1 MRGNFSAFLAASML
15 AIAVHATAAGAPDD
29 RSAAANSQPL
39 PEVTVTGKMDAR
51 TLNHVVQQFVQSHAK
66 PSALIGQVGRWRE
79 AVCPAVSGLRGAYG
93 DLVSHRITSVA
104 LEVGAPTPA
113 AGKKCGVNVEVVFTA
128 SPQQLLDHIAD
139 KYHPLLGYYRLSER
153 KQVITFSGPIEAWY
167 MTGTRS
173 LDYQPPI
180 QGLNKM
186 QTNTD
191 NAVDPTAAAPFVT
204 GLQSDSNQSAG
215 GPGSLG
221 STGVAGSHLAKGLR
235 SEFMHVLI
243 IVDNNAVKKY
253 PLGGISDYVA
263 MLALTRLASA
273 DVCSDLPS
281 IINLLATDCAAAPAA
296 LTTAD
301 VAYLKAL
308 YEADLDQNLNI
319 EQGDMHERM
328 FSTISK
334 Q

>member
-1 MRGNFSAFLAASML
+1 MRGNCSAFLAASML
-15 AIAVHATAAGAPDD
+15 AAVHASAAGAPDD

-39 PEVTVTGKMDAR
+39 PEVAVVGKMDAR
-51 TLNHVVQQFVQSHAK
+51 TLDHVVRQFVQSHAK
-66 PSALIGQVGRWRE
+66 PSAMIGQVGRWRE
-79 AVCPAVSGLRGAYG
+79 AVCPAVSGLRDSYG
-93 DLVSHRITSVA
+93 DFVSHRITSVA
-104 LEVGAPTPA
+104 HEVGAPTPA
-113 AGKKCGVNVEVVFTA
+113 AGKKCNVNAEVVFTA

-153 KQVITFSGPIEAWY
+153 KQVITFSGPIQAWY

-180 QGLNKM
+180 TGLDKM
-186 QTNTD
+186 QTTGD
-191 NAVDPTAAAPFVT
+191 MAVNPSAAPPFVT
-204 GLQSDSNQSAG
+204 GLQADSNQSAG
-215 GPGSLG
+215 GPGSFG
-221 STGVAGSHLAKGLR
+221 STGAAGSYFTKGLR

-243 IVDNNAVKKY
+243 IVDSNAVKKY

-273 DVCSDLPS
+273 DTCSDLPS
-281 IINLLATDCAAAPAA
+281 IINLLASGCAAAPAT

-301 VAYLKAL
+301 IAYLKAL
-308 YEADLDQNLNI
+308 YGADLDQNLNI

-328 FSTISK
+328 LSTISK